1 MASTKAIKFENEM
14 LALVGGV
21 KQLILK
27 NIPEDES
34 DGRQEL
40 QGAVNALYERA
51 HFETRQLRKA
61 LAFTHDNVRLLED
74 KLRECGVDLTELY
87 KTYGETES
95 SRTQRQRDPD
105 GRSSASGASRGSR
118 PTV

>member
-1 MASTKAIKFENEM
+1 MASTKAIKFENDM
-14 LALVGGV
+14 LALVGKA

-27 NIPEDES
+27 NVPEEES

-40 QGAVNALYERA
+40 QGSVNELYERA

-74 KLRECGVDLTELY
+74 ELRKYGVNLVELY
-87 KTYGETES
+87 KTYGETTGAQ
-95 SRTQRQRDPD
+95 TQRQRDP
-105 GRSSASGASRGSR
+105 SRGSAASGS
-118 PTV
+118 